1 MSIRKKGDITTIAL
15 FLELLEI
22 KLKDCL
28 SRNIFSNTMKVSV
41 GVEVVFAM
49 DFIHK
54 IGMIHRDLKIK
65 NIMLNSG
72 LEAKV
77 IDFDLVHVTKN
88 VVDNTNISMTKGIG
102 TLAYMSP
109 EMQNEDEY
117 NHKTDVYSF
126 GIVLHVIFTGKV
138 LIELELEKNT
148 LFSSSSSLILNFKFI
163 KYILYNMSLFLSI

>member
-28 SRNIFSNTMKVSV
+28 SRNIFSNTMKVNV
-41 GVEVVFAM
+41 AVEVVFAM

-54 IGMIHRDLKIK
+54 LGMIHRDLKIE

-77 IDFDLVHVTKN
+77 TDFDLVHVTEN

-109 EMQNEDEY
+109 EMQNKDEY
-117 NHKTDVYSF
+117 NNKTDVYS

-148 LFSSSSSLILNFKFI
+148 LFSSSSSLILNFNFI